1 MVEIVTDPKIL
12 EEIKK
17 KTLSEELNIQG
28 GEIVTDQKV
37 IDKVLKKN
45 KEKNVKDEDSFY
57 DKYITGEARTQFPNI
72 PEIGSMNLLKED
84 GTSDLTKNALSAVAL
99 QLTPSTEAQIDILK
113 KVAPGTIVSK
123 DVFDNQI
130 LTFPKKYGG
139 GTFYLNK
146 PGVSEQDITQGIS
159 QTLQYIPGMG
169 LVQRKVGGGIVRKA
183 SFMGLAG
190 GGTSAAQDV
199 GAMALGSEQ
208 GIEKDKAAVAT
219 VAGFVGE
226 PVGKFLTRFV
236 LKPAKT
242 FIEKGV
248 DKVMPSKYSA
258 SQFNIFSGTGQYL
271 DSKGVITNKTKEIA
285 FKVGVDPKLM
295 KNKTMIEFAQALEDG
310 IEPSLA
316 KEIVGA
322 NQYGISL
329 WKAQALDDKAALKT
343 IQNMRNGAFGQEGI
357 DLIAK
362 QDAIQA
368 KQSINFLQNFRKQ
381 LIQNPELKKEGLSSP
396 LGSSRG
402 FDENISNIN
411 QMIKDLESKV
421 QNQVNKKYAAI
432 DFDGS
437 FKPPVMKNFTRN
449 IKNVLEDPTEGIGAI
464 PDSSFAPNSNKILG
478 SLDKFA
484 KNYTKKN
491 KKVTNMTIKA
501 LETERKR
508 INNMIS
514 LTKDPTDRKAL
525 LTIKKEYDNFYNT
538 TIEKSLAN
546 GDKEVLDSIIAARKQ
561 AQVYSEM
568 FNPND
573 ILKKGGKIKD
583 QGGAFLQNVIK
594 GEYTPTE
601 IANWIYGTASIN
613 KPLTAKSVQVINR
626 LEKLFPKGTEG
637 YDLLRDGAFQR
648 IINNSFKTYGT
659 SGRQIFNPELF
670 VKNVDDA
677 INGKGKEIS
686 KILFT
691 DKEKKELLEFS
702 KVLRK
707 TITPDDLK
715 NPSKTAATMFDLF
728 QSSFRALLGIT
739 GFNVAGLQ
747 GTLFSRFV
755 FDATAKKIQ
764 NNALRK
770 QLIEQID
777 VKALENYIGLT
788 GELVRE
794 FEQRPF
800 FKDSQKDRPSTEKVL
815 ELLNIR

>member
-1 MVEIVTDPKIL
+1 MVQIVTDPKIL
-12 EEIKK
+12 KEIEK
-17 KTLSEELNIQG
+17 KTLAEKLNIQG
-28 GEIVTDQKV
+28 GEIVTDQNIINKV
-37 IDKVLKKN
+37 IKKN
-45 KEKNVKDEDSFY
+45 EEKSVKNEDSFY

-72 PEIGSMNLLKED
+72 PEIGSLNLLKED
-84 GTSDLTKNALSAVAL
+84 GTVDITKNALAAVAL

-113 KVAPGTIVSK
+113 KIAPNTIVSK
-123 DVFDNQI
+123 DIYDNPI
-130 LTFPKKYGG
+130 VTFSKNYGG

-146 PGVSEQDITQGIS
+146 PGASEQDILQGIS

-169 LVQRKVGGGIVRKA
+169 LVQRKVGGGIIRKA

-190 GGTSAAQDV
+190 GGTSVLQDV

-208 GIEKDKAAVAT
+208 GVEKDKAAVAT
-219 VAGFVGE
+219 AAGFVGE

-236 LKPAKT
+236 FKPTKT
-242 FIEKGV
+242 FLEKGF
-248 DKVMPSKYSA
+248 DKIMPSKYSA

-271 DSKGVITNKTKEIA
+271 NSKGEITNKTKDIA
-285 FKVGVDPKLM
+285 FKVGIDPKQM

-310 IEPSLA
+310 IKPSLA

-322 NQYGISL
+322 NQFGISL
-329 WKAQALDDKAALKT
+329 WKAQALKDEAALKT

-381 LIQNPELKKEGLSSP
+381 LIQNPELKKEGLTSP

-402 FDENISNIN
+402 FDENISNLN
-411 QMIKDLESKV
+411 QMIKDLEAKV

-432 DFDGS
+432 DFDGN

-464 PDSSFAPNSNKILG
+464 PDSNFAPNSNKILTY
-478 SLDKFA
+478 LDKFA
-484 KNYTKKN
+484 KNYTKKG
-491 KKVTNMTIKA
+491 KKVTNMTVKA

-508 INNMIS
+508 INNIIS
-514 LTKDPTDRKAL
+514 QTKDPTDRKAL

-546 GDKEVLDSIIAARKQ
+546 GDKDVLNSIISARKQ
-561 AQVYSEM
+561 AKVYAEM

-573 ILKKGGKIKD
+573 VIKKGGRIKD

-601 IANWIYGTASIN
+601 IANWIYGTASIS
-613 KPLTAKSVQVINR
+613 KPLTSKSVQVINR

-648 IINNSFKTYGT
+648 IVNNSFKTYGT
-659 SGRQIFNPELF
+659 SGKQTFNPELF
-670 VKNVDDA
+670 VKNVEDA

-686 KILFT
+686 NILFT
-691 DKEKKELLEFS
+691 NAEKKELLQFS

-715 NPSKTAATMFDLF
+715 NPSKTAATMFNLF

-747 GTLFSRFV
+747 GTLASRFV
-755 FDATAKKIQ
+755 FDATAKQMQ

-777 VKALENYIGLT
+777 VKALQNYIGLT

-794 FEQRPF
+794 FEQRPVL
-800 FKDSQKDRPSTEKVL
+800 KDIQKDRPSTETIL
-815 ELLNIR
+815 ELLNIK

>member
-1 MVEIVTDPKIL
+1 MVEIVTDPNIL
-12 EEIKK
+12 KEIEK
-17 KTLSEELNIQG
+17 KTLSEKLNIEG
-28 GEIVTDQKV
+28 GEIVTDPKIIDQV
-37 IDKVLKKN
+37 IKKN
-45 KEKNVKDEDSFY
+45 EQKNVKDEDSFY

-72 PEIGSMNLLKED
+72 PEIGSMNILKED
-84 GTSDLTKNALSAVAL
+84 GTNDITKNALAAVAL
-99 QLTPSTEAQIDILK
+99 QLTPSTEAQIDIIK
-113 KVAPGTIVSK
+113 KITPGTIVSK
-123 DVFDNQI
+123 DIYDNPI

-146 PGVSEQDITQGIS
+146 PGLSEQDLTQGIS
-159 QTLQYIPGMG
+159 QILQYIPGMG
-169 LVQRKVGGGIVRKA
+169 LVQRKVGGGIIRKA

-190 GGTSAAQDV
+190 GITSATQDI

-208 GIEKDKAAVAT
+208 GIEKEKAAVAT
-219 VAGFVGE
+219 VAGIVGE

-236 LKPAKT
+236 FKPAKT
-242 FIEKGV
+242 FLEKGI
-248 DKVMPSKYSA
+248 DKIIPSKYSA
-258 SQFNIFSGTGQYL
+258 SQFNIFSGSGQYL
-271 DSKGVITNKTKEIA
+271 DSKGAITNKTKEIA
-285 FKVGVDPKLM
+285 LKSGIDPKLM
-295 KNKTMIEFAQALEDG
+295 KKKTMIEFAQALEDG

-322 NQYGISL
+322 NQFGISL
-329 WKAQALDDKAALKT
+329 WKAQALEDKIALKT
-343 IQNMRNGAFGQEGI
+343 IQDMRNGAFGQEGI
-357 DLIAK
+357 ELIAR

-368 KQSINFLQNFRKQ
+368 KQSLNFLQNFRQQ
-381 LIQNPELKKEGLSSP
+381 LIRNPELREEGLTSP

-402 FDENISNIN
+402 FDENISNLN
-411 QMIKDLESKV
+411 QMIKDLESKI
-421 QNQVNKKYAAI
+421 QNEVNKKYAAI
-432 DFDGS
+432 DFDLN

-449 IKNVLEDPTEGIGAI
+449 IKNVLEDPTDGIGAI
-464 PDSSFAPNSNKILG
+464 PDSSFAPNANKILT

-484 KNYTKKN
+484 KNYTIKN
-491 KKVTNMTIKA
+491 KKVNNMTIKA

-508 INNMIS
+508 INNIIS

-561 AQVYSEM
+561 VQTYSEM

-573 ILKKGGKIKD
+573 VLKKGGKIKD

-613 KPLTAKSVQVINR
+613 KPFTAKSVQVIRR

-648 IINNSFKTYGT
+648 IINNSFKTNT
-659 SGRQIFNPELF
+659 SNKQVFNPELF
-670 VKNVDDA
+670 VKNVNDA

-686 KILFT
+686 NILFT
-691 DKEKKELLEFS
+691 DAEKKELLEFS
-702 KVLRK
+702 KVLAK

-715 NPSKTAATMFDLF
+715 NPSKTAATMFNLF

-747 GTLFSRFV
+747 GTLASRFV
-755 FDATAKKIQ
+755 FDATAKQMQ

-770 QLIEQID
+770 KLMEQID
-777 VKALENYIGLT
+777 VKALNNYIGLT

-794 FEQRPF
+794 FEQRSIL
-800 FKDSQKDRPSTEKVL
+800 KDVKKDRPSTEKVL
-815 ELLNIR
+815 ELLNIK